1 MSYSYS
7 MLGET
12 IELCLDPD
20 FILVRF
26 RGGRADCARVRAAQ
40 SWFGGTGAAGL
51 ELPDEDVALVPTPL
65 LQQQPTVS
73 DARAT
78 EETIA
83 ELRSKPNILLAMPVF
98 RTSRHR
104 SFATD
109 RAIIGLVDAVSRNAV
124 SERYGLHVIE
134 VRDDKIVCT
143 VGRGQDVFDVVA
155 AMEDDPLVRFA
166 EPDFV
171 TVGRDLDTPERLAP
185 SPSDEQWAAEE
196 LAAIMATN
204 DRPTATTDTDV
215 PPFAV
220 RFGPSGLPGGYWKMA
235 NATIARSINWA
246 RCAGADIL
254 INRWGGGPPSN
265 DITEEFE
272 RARTKGRGGLGCVI
286 VVASTSTADTAG
298 FPETLPDTLAATRD
312 AMIDDGFEPLPDGT
326 GTVEK
331 GMDALG
337 VTAARASDRSVS
349 LPTVSGACA
358 LVLAANPTLTE
369 AQVRHVVGRSM
380 RWRGRSRQANGREPD
395 GGQSRLD
402 IIQAVRSALAMSG
415 RDTA

>member
-7 MLGET
+7 MQGEAV
-12 IELCLDPD
+12 ELRLDPD
-20 FILVRF
+20 YILVRF
-26 RGGRADCARVRAAQ
+26 RSGRVDCARLRAAQ

-65 LQQQPTVS
+65 LQQDPTAA
-73 DARAT
+73 DACAT
-78 EETIA
+78 EKTIA
-83 ELRSKPNILLAMPVF
+83 ELRANPNVLLAMPVF
-98 RTSRHR
+98 RTGHHR
-104 SFATD
+104 SFAID
-109 RAIIGLVDAVSRNAV
+109 RVVIGLVDADSRNAV

-143 VGRGQDVFDVVA
+143 VGRSQDVFEVVA
-155 AMEDDPLVRFA
+155 AMEGDPLVRFA

-171 TVGRDLDTPERLAP
+171 TVGRDLEAPERLAP

-204 DRPTATTDTDV
+204 DRPNAMTDTDV

-220 RFGPSGLPGGYWKMA
+220 RFGPSGLPGGYWKTA
-235 NATIARSINWA
+235 NATIARSVNWA

-254 INRWGGGPPSN
+254 INHWGGGPPSN

-272 RARTKGRGGLGCVI
+272 RARTSGRGGLGCVI
-286 VVASTSTADTAG
+286 VVASDSPADIAG
-298 FPETLPDTLAATRD
+298 FPETLPDTL
-312 AMIDDGFEPLPDGT
+312 
-326 GTVEK
+326 
-331 GMDALG
+331 
-337 VTAARASDRSVS
+337 TAARDTGVDHSFESVADSGAS

-358 LVLAANPTLTE
+358 LVLAANPSLTE
-369 AQVRHVVGRSM
+369 AQVRRLVRRSM
-380 RWRGRSRQANGREPD
+380 RWRRRSRQANGRD
-395 GGQSRLD
+395 HDSGQSRLD

>member
-7 MLGET
+7 ILGET

-26 RGGRADCARVRAAQ
+26 RRGRADCAQVRAAR

-51 ELPDEDVALVPTPL
+51 ELPDEDVLLVPTPL

-73 DARAT
+73 DTRAT

-83 ELRSKPNILLAMPVF
+83 KLRANPNVLLAMPVF
-98 RTSRHR
+98 RTGRHR

-109 RAIIGLVDAVSRNAV
+109 RVIIGLVDAASRNAV

-134 VRDDKIVCT
+134 VRDDKIVCM

-155 AMEDDPLVRFA
+155 AVEGDPLVRFA

-171 TVGRDLDTPERLAP
+171 TVGKDLEAPERLVP
-185 SPSDEQWAAEE
+185 SPSDEQGAAEE

-204 DRPTATTDTDV
+204 DRPNATTDTDV

-220 RFGPSGLPGGYWKMA
+220 RFGPSGLPGGYWKTA

-265 DITEEFE
+265 DIAEEFE
-272 RARTKGRGGLGCVI
+272 RARTSGRGGLGCVI
-286 VVASTSTADTAG
+286 VVASDSPADNGG
-298 FPETLPDTLAATRD
+298 FPAALPATLAATRHTR
-312 AMIDDGFEPLPDGT
+312 ADDGFKSAADGT
-326 GTVEK
+326 VKVEK
-331 GMDALG
+331 ELDGLG
-337 VTAARASDRSVS
+337 VAAVRVSDSGAS

-358 LVLAANPTLTE
+358 LVLAANPSLTE
-369 AQVRHVVGRSM
+369 AQVRRVVGRSM
-380 RWRGRSRQANGREPD
+380 RWRGRSRPANGRDPD

>member
-1 MSYSYS
+1 M
-7 MLGET
+7 
-12 IELCLDPD
+12 
-20 FILVRF
+20 
-26 RGGRADCARVRAAQ
+26 
-40 SWFGGTGAAGL
+40 
-51 ELPDEDVALVPTPL
+51 PTPL
-65 LQQQPTVS
+65 LQQQPTAP

-83 ELRSKPNILLAMPVF
+83 ELRANPDVLLAMPVF
-98 RTSRHR
+98 RTGRHR
-104 SFATD
+104 SFAID
-109 RAIIGLVDAVSRNAV
+109 RAIIGLVDTGSRQAV

-155 AMEDDPLVRFA
+155 TLEGDPLVRFA

-171 TVGRDLDTPERLAP
+171 TVGIDVEAPERLVP
-185 SPSDEQWAAEE
+185 SSSDEQWAAEE

-204 DRPTATTDTDV
+204 ERPTAKTDMDV

-220 RFGPSGLPGGYWKMA
+220 RFGPSGLPGGYWKTA

-272 RARTKGRGGLGCVI
+272 RARTTGRGGLGCVI
-286 VVASTSTADTAG
+286 VVASDSPADTTG
-298 FPETLPDTLAATRD
+298 FPQTLPDTLAAACDTRVD
-312 AMIDDGFEPLPDGT
+312 HGFEAVADSG
-326 GTVEK
+326 
-331 GMDALG
+331 A
-337 VTAARASDRSVS
+337 S

-380 RWRGRSRQANGREPD
+380 RWRGRARQANRSD
-395 GGQSRLD
+395 YDNGQSRLD
-402 IIQAVRSALAMSG
+402 IIQAVRSALAMSD

>member
-7 MLGET
+7 MQGEAIT
-12 IELCLDPD
+12 LCLDPD

-26 RGGRADCARVRAAQ
+26 RSGHAGCARLRAAQ
-40 SWFGGTGAAGL
+40 SWFGGTGVAGL
-51 ELPDEDVALVPTPL
+51 ELPDEDVALIPTPL
-65 LQQQPTVS
+65 LQHQPTVS
-73 DARAT
+73 DVRAT

-83 ELRSKPNILLAMPVF
+83 ELRSSPNVLLAMPVF
-98 RTSRHR
+98 RTGHHR
-104 SFATD
+104 SFAID
-109 RAIIGLVDAVSRNAV
+109 RVVIGLVDAANRNAV
-124 SERYGLHVIE
+124 SEGYGLHVTE

-143 VGRGQDVFDVVA
+143 VGCGQDVFSVVA
-155 AMEDDPLVRFA
+155 AMEGDPLVRFA

-171 TVGRDLDTPERLAP
+171 TVGQDFEAPERLAP
-185 SPSDEQWAAEE
+185 YPSDEQWAAEE

-204 DRPTATTDTDV
+204 DRPTAMTDTDV

-220 RFGPSGLPGGYWKMA
+220 RFGPSGLPGGYWKTA

-272 RARTKGRGGLGCVI
+272 RARTSGRGGLGCVI
-286 VVASTSTADTAG
+286 VVASDSPADTAG
-298 FPETLPDTLAATRD
+298 FPQTLPDTLAAACDTRVD
-312 AMIDDGFEPLPDGT
+312 HGFDPVADSG
-326 GTVEK
+326 
-331 GMDALG
+331 A
-337 VTAARASDRSVS
+337 S

-358 LVLAANPTLTE
+358 LVLAANPSLTE
-369 AQVRHVVGRSM
+369 AQVRHLVGRSM
-380 RWRGRSRQANGREPD
+380 RWRGRSRQANGRDPD